1 MDQGIIQREKKGDL
15 TDLIARRH
23 AERAT
28 ITVKPDDTLKTA
40 LARLKLYD
48 IQQMPVLDGEKVV
61 GIIDE
66 SDILMA
72 VFGDESRF
80 QAPVRDAMSDKIVS
94 LQKNDFIS
102 RLIPIFDD
110 GFVAIVM
117 DGEKFQ
123 GLITRYDLLNYLRRR
138 AQ

>member
-1 MDQGIIQREKKGDL
+1 
-15 TDLIARRH
+15 
-23 AERAT
+23 
-28 ITVKPDDTLKTA
+28 
-40 LARLKLYD
+40 
-48 IQQMPVLDGEKVV
+48 MPVLDGDEVV

-80 QAPVRDAMSDKIVS
+80 QAPVRDAMSDRIVT
-94 LQKNDFIS
+94 LDKTDFIS

-110 GFVAIVM
+110 GHVAIVM
-117 DGEKFQ
+117 DGNKFL
-123 GLITRYDLLNYLRRR
+123 GLITRYDLLAYLRRR